1 MQLSS
6 SSPTSA
12 IQFQICP
19 CTRWFTRERKCNS
32 EKKFA
37 SPDYFGIVDLM
48 AFTVRE
54 IESPD
59 PVTRVVA
66 EDARLR
72 HTGDDDIGEKMVL
85 NMGPSHP
92 ATHGVLRLVLELDGE
107 IIIKATPD
115 VGFLHRGDEKIA
127 ENMQY
132 NQFVPYT
139 DRLDYLA
146 PLSNNVAY
154 ALAVE
159 KLMGWE
165 IPPRGKAIRVICCEL
180 SRISSHLM
188 GLGAMA
194 LDLGAMTVFL
204 YSFAQREKIY
214 DMSELISGAR
224 FTTSYTRVG
233 GQIRDLPDSFMS
245 ILGGFLDQFG
255 PALDETDKLLTR
267 NRIFVD
273 RTKNIGVI
281 AKDRAIAYALS
292 GPNLRGSGIDHDLRR
307 KHPYL
312 DYEQYDFDVI
322 IGSAGDCYD
331 RYLVRIQEMRESAE
345 ILRQVMEKIP
355 SGPINVAD
363 WKNMTPPKSHVMTKM
378 EELIHHFI
386 VVTEG
391 LKAPPGEIYFAAEN
405 PKGELG
411 FYINSKGGGVPHRL
425 KIRAPSFVNL
435 SILPELLP
443 GHMLSDVT
451 AILGS
456 LDFVMG
462 ECDR

>member
-1 MQLSS
+1 MADS
-6 SSPTSA
+6 TTRA
-12 IQFQICP
+12 I
-19 CTRWFTRERKCNS
+19 E
-32 EKKFA
+32 A
-37 SPDYFGIVDLM
+37 
-48 AFTVRE
+48 
-54 IESPD
+54 PD
-59 PVTRVVA
+59 PLARTLQAQA
-66 EDARLR
+66 EAAPN
-72 HTGDDDIGEKMVL
+72 DDLIGEKMIL

-107 IIIKATPD
+107 LVTKATPD
-115 VGFLHRGDEKIA
+115 VGYLHRGDEKIA

-146 PLSNNVAY
+146 PLANNVAY

-165 IPPRGKAIRVICCEL
+165 LPPRGKAIRVICCETARL
-180 SRISSHLM
+180 SAHLL

-204 YSFAQREKIY
+204 YTFSEREKLY
-214 DMSELISGAR
+214 NLFELLTGAR

-233 GQIRDLPDSFMS
+233 GQIRDLPETF
-245 ILGGFLDQFG
+245 IPQLETFLDGFIPQ
-255 PALDETDKLLTR
+255 LDEIDNLLTR

-273 RTKNIGVI
+273 RTRDVGVI
-281 AKDRAIAYALS
+281 TKDRAIAYALS
-292 GPNLRGSGIDHDLRR
+292 GPNLRGSGVEHDLRR
-307 KHPYL
+307 AHPYL
-312 DYEQYDFDVI
+312 DYEQYDFEIPV
-322 IGSAGDCYD
+322 GSAGDSYD
-331 RYLVRIQEMRESAE
+331 RYLVRIEEMRQSVR
-345 ILRQVMEKIP
+345 ILRQVIDKLP
-355 SGPINVAD
+355 PGPINVVD
-363 WKNMTPPKSHVMTKM
+363 WKNMLPPKARVMTKM

-391 LKAPPGEIYFAAEN
+391 LDAPPGEVYFAAEN

-443 GHMLSDVT
+443 GSMMSDVV